1 MSYMDQKLQLVQAFG
16 TNKSQKKV
24 TSMLSNMVDESG
36 ITNKPNKGVRDQRL
50 AERAQQIAE
59 E

>member
-1 MSYMDQKLQLVQAFG
+1 MSYTDQKLQLVQAFG
-16 TNKSQKKV
+16 TSKSQKKV

>member
-1 MSYMDQKLQLVQAFG
+1 
-16 TNKSQKKV
+16 
-24 TSMLSNMVDESG
+24 MLSNMVDESG

-50 AERAQQIAE
+50 ADRAQQISE